1 MEQTRIDPQDII
13 RLYEQRVY
21 GDAAGMLLRYYESG
35 GTNITTNIATK
46 LRRPS
51 IIQRLGYQLSQDP
64 ETLKRLEAVAP
75 NVLAG
80 ERVHLLW
87 FVPELFEKGLGEE
100 PKGMYSRVLK
110 MMMHE
115 FGTNSLEGIVQIFD
129 EANKME
135 IRPTTAYLQQ
145 RSTQ

>member
-1 MEQTRIDPQDII
+1 MEQTRIDPQAII
-13 RLYEQRVY
+13 RLYEQRAY

-35 GTNITTNIATK
+35 STNITTNIATK

-64 ETLKRLEAVAP
+64 ETFKRLEAVAP

-100 PKGMYSRVLK
+100 PKGMYRHLLRKTREV
-110 MMMHE
+110 
-115 FGTNSLEGIVQIFD
+115 FGTDSLEGVVHRFD
-129 EANKME
+129 EANE
-135 IRPTTAYLQQ
+135 LGVQPRTEY
-145 RSTQ
+145 S